1 MQIHQRCLACL
12 IALGVLLSAAAAPA
26 EILAPEGHPF
36 RVNIPGK
43 AEHKELSRSIGIGTV
58 TSENFIGGGDTNSIF
73 VSIVTLPSFA
83 SVFTPTSLLYN
94 QARDGMLE
102 DIGGDQL
109 AFTDFERD
117 GREGKLLIYEIPS
130 TEGSKRNGRAEFF
143 RVSQSLYI
151 FAAHG
156 VGKEDTMRK
165 NFFASLKI
173 LD

>member
-1 MQIHQRCLACL
+1 MMGLGLLLA
-12 IALGVLLSAAAAPA
+12 ATTASA

-36 RVNIPGK
+36 RVEVPGK
-43 AEHKELSRSIGIGTV
+43 AEHKEQSRSIGIGTV
-58 TSENFIGGGDTNSIF
+58 TSENFIINDDTNAIF

-83 SVFTPTSLLYN
+83 SVFTPTSVLYS
-94 QARDGMLE
+94 QTRDGMLE

-130 TEGSKRNGRAEFF
+130 AKGAKRHGRAEFF
-143 RVSQSLYI
+143 RFSRSIYL

-156 VGKEDTMRK
+156 IDEKKSLREK
-165 NFFASLKI
+165 FFASLKI